1 MRINKIRIENF
12 KSFYEPVELNFD
24 EIRGF
29 WRLTG
34 NVGSGKT
41 SVSDAILFGLFG
53 SVNGKNNGDLISW
66 GRKHGKVEL
75 WCESKGD
82 SLYIRRQLNAYGQS
96 PTYVEVNGEE
106 LIAINKRNVQAQL
119 ENDYYDISRMSV
131 ELLCIISFNNFRSLA
146 TLNTADTKKFLDQVL
161 GFYTLTQYIDQ
172 CKELKAVNQQVMT
185 SIGHNIMKVQGQ
197 IDKIRELSSIQ
208 KIDGDQQE
216 VKRKISE
223 FTSSLTD
230 LSNRYTDTI
239 NKIHNDLML
248 ANQELASIKTLGT
261 NKAKEIAFIEKG
273 ICPTCGAPIDQSQL
287 ETKKQEREVFLNQ
300 YKVIDQKI
308 KSINTTISDIK
319 STYNQ
324 DRQSIQ
330 AELDTNKRHLIK
342 LQEQAK
348 RLSINTSEIENLNN
362 QITDLTNTLSQ
373 HTIEDQ
379 EWELL
384 YSILS
389 NDVKSRILNSFIPIL
404 NSNISK
410 YTQRLH
416 LPYIITYDSSFTCSI
431 EKIGINQ
438 KISLGS
444 LSTGQMKTVN
454 MSIILGLLSTII
466 GSNRLNILFLDELLS
481 NMHKDL
487 CDEVCAILRS
497 NMKAGDTI
505 FIVSHIETDNK
516 YYDGIINVHL
526 EKFNQFEDHSVL
538 EVKSFGNNTW
548 APKQNLS

>member
-41 SVSDAILFGLFG
+41 SISDAILFGLFG
-53 SVNGKNNGDLISW
+53 SVNGKNNSDLISW
-66 GRKHGKVEL
+66 NRKHGKVEL
-75 WCESKGD
+75 WCESKGN
-82 SLYIRRQLNAYGQS
+82 SLYIKRQLNAYGQS

-106 LIAINKRNVQAQL
+106 LIASNKRNIQTQL

-146 TLNTADTKKFLDQVL
+146 TLNTSDTKKFLDQVL
-161 GFYTLTQYIDQ
+161 GFYTLTQYIDK
-172 CKELKAVNQQVMT
+172 CKELKADNQQAIT
-185 SIGHNIMKVQGQ
+185 NINHSIVRVQGQ
-197 IDKIRELSSIQ
+197 IDKIRELSNIQ
-208 KIDGDQQE
+208 KIDGDQTETKKVISGLNSQISLLTE
-216 VKRKISE
+216 EYNSTISKIRDE
-223 FTSSLTD
+223 
-230 LSNRYTDTI
+230 
-239 NKIHNDLML
+239 LMQ
-248 ANQELASIKTLGT
+248 ANQDLASIKTLGT

-287 ETKKQEREVFLNQ
+287 EIKKQERQVFLEQ
-300 YKVIDQKI
+300 YKAVDQKI
-308 KSINTTISDIK
+308 KSINVNINDVKSKYNSKKQDIQ
-319 STYNQ
+319 N
-324 DRQSIQ
+324 
-330 AELDTNKRHLIK
+330 ELDTSKRLLIK

-348 RLSINTSEIENLNN
+348 RLNINTSEIENLNN
-362 QITDLTNTLSQ
+362 QIIDLTNTLSRYN
-373 HTIEDQ
+373 IEDQ

-389 NDVKSRILNSFIPIL
+389 NDVKYHILNSFIPVL
-404 NSNISK
+404 NSNISR

-416 LPYIITYDSSFTCSI
+416 LPYIITYDASFTCSI

-438 KISLGS
+438 KISLSS

-487 CDEVCAILRS
+487 CDEVCSILRS
-497 NMKAGDTI
+497 NMKVGDTI

-526 EKFNQFEDHSVL
+526 EKYDQFEDHSVL
-538 EVKSFGNNTW
+538 DIKSFGTNTW
-548 APKQNLS
+548 APKQNLQ